1 MFLEAKYQGKRVFFE
16 ADTSIL
22 YQSEETEVL
31 VTLDSVTESLQVVS
45 VPLRELSEIQ
55 TEQVRK

>member
-16 ADTSIL
+16 ADTSFL
-22 YQSEETEVL
+22 YQSEEMEVL